1 MMTLSPSGMFTP
13 FLLYSPDH
21 HLIESIFTFL
31 SPSSYWRESS
41 KTPWTLFHSDCALK
55 PRTVLSLGRH
65 LIRISC
71 MNA

>member
-1 MMTLSPSGMFTP
+1 MMTLSSSGMLTHF
-13 FLLYSPDH
+13 FF
-21 HLIESIFTFL
+21 IESIFTFL

-41 KTPWTLFHSDCALK
+41 KTPWTLFHSDCALI
-55 PRTVLSLGRH
+55 PRTVLSLGRY